1 MASPR
6 KGLAVKIVTLST
18 AAGGRWLLFASSGDQ
33 EPSRITAMTRPTAAI
48 VEESKA
54 PSEQE
59 KVNIINTVLS
69 HCNDTFMVDNGI
81 HMQGMYSI

>member
-1 MASPR
+1 M
-6 KGLAVKIVTLST
+6 KLATLST
-18 AAGGRWLLFASSGDQ
+18 AAGGRWLAFASSGDQ
-33 EPSRITAMTRPTAAI
+33 EPLRITAMTRPTAAI
-48 VEESKA
+48 IEESKA

-81 HMQGMYSI
+81 YMQGMSSI